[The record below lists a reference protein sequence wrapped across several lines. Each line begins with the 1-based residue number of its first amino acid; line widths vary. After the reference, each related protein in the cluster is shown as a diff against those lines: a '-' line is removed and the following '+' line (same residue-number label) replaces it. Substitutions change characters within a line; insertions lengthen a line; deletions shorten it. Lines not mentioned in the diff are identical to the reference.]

1 MQKVIVL
8 PKDDQEVEELML
20 EEVEV
25 FKVGEVPPCPVH
37 STLPLSGPQPLT
49 LDLSQGWEGSAGSQ
63 TDPSFLP
70 GTSSRED
77 YDHLFQEGEFLAVW
91 TGSEVGACVPV
102 GSRPWHQDGK
112 VKHETGRE
120 GVQPDWLP
128 WDYLWEES

>member
-25 FKVGEVPPCPVH
+25 FKVGEVPPSPVH

-63 TDPSFLP
+63 TDTCFLS

-102 GSRPWHQDGK
+102 GSRPWHQGGES
-112 VKHETGRE
+112 ET
-120 GVQPDWLP
+120 
-128 WDYLWEES
+128 

>member
-8 PKDDQEVEELML
+8 PKDTQEVEELML

-25 FKVGEVPPCPVH
+25 FKVGEVPPSPAY

-49 LDLSQGWEGSAGSQ
+49 SDLSQSREGSSGSQ
-63 TDPSFLP
+63 IDPCFLP
-70 GTSSRED
+70 GTSSCED

-102 GSRPWHQDGK
+102 GSRPWHKDGES
-112 VKHETGRE
+112 ET
-120 GVQPDWLP
+120 
-128 WDYLWEES
+128 